1 MEISQIVPKL
11 MRKTSLVIIF
21 LVLVLGVSGIGY
33 QQLQITRLSEK
44 LNQEENCSFA
54 LTLFSRAKNTE
65 ESDSPQ
71 VDQDWVELGT
81 QLSKRINENNFWFFP
96 DVTMQ
101 EVGLGNLLKD
111 ASSDRI
117 SFQNYYSSHNFFSN
131 GSGIWFGMVK
141 MWDTS
146 WKAKDG
152 KTAIV
157 VSDIVNNN
165 CNN

>member
-1 MEISQIVPKL
+1 MT
-11 MRKTSLVIIF
+11 KTSLVIIF
-21 LVLVLGVSGIGY
+21 LVLVLGVSGVGY

-54 LTLFSRAKNTE
+54 LILLTRAKNTE

-81 QLSKRINENNFWFFP
+81 QLSKRINENDFWFFP
-96 DVTMQ
+96 DVTMK
-101 EVGLGNLLKD
+101 EVLLGNLIKD
-111 ASSDRI
+111 ASNYRI

-157 VSDIVNNN
+157 ASDIVNNN

>member
-1 MEISQIVPKL
+1 MYSSEIIVTMLPN
-11 MRKTSLVIIF
+11 IIWNPILNLICNIKF
-21 LVLVLGVSGIGY
+21 KNFVSI
-33 QQLQITRLSEK
+33 IRSRC
-44 LNQEENCSFA
+44 EN
-54 LTLFSRAKNTE
+54 K
-65 ESDSPQ
+65 
-71 VDQDWVELGT
+71 
-81 QLSKRINENNFWFFP
+81 FWFFP
-96 DVTMQ
+96 DVTMK
-101 EVGLGNLLKD
+101 EVGLGNLVKD

>member
-1 MEISQIVPKL
+1 MT
-11 MRKTSLVIIF
+11 KTSLVIIF
-21 LVLVLGVSGIGY
+21 LVLVLGVSGVGY

-54 LTLFSRAKNTE
+54 LTLFSRAKNIE

-96 DVTMQ
+96 DVTMK
-101 EVGLGNLLKD
+101 EVGLGDLVQD
-111 ASSDRI
+111 AYSDQI

-131 GSGIWFGMVK
+131 GLGIWFGMVK

-146 WKAKDG
+146 WKAKG
-152 KTAIV
+152 GATAIV
-157 VSDIVNNN
+157 VSDVVNNN
-165 CNN
+165 CKK

>member
-1 MEISQIVPKL
+1 MT
-11 MRKTSLVIIF
+11 KTSLVIIF
-21 LVLVLGVSGIGY
+21 LVLVLGVSGVGY

-54 LTLFSRAKNTE
+54 LILLTRAKNTE

-81 QLSKRINENNFWFFP
+81 QLSKRINENDFWFFP
-96 DVTMQ
+96 DVTMK
-101 EVGLGNLLKD
+101 EAGLGNLIKD
-111 ASSDRI
+111 ASNDRI

-157 VSDIVNNN
+157 ASDIVNNN